1 MSGRYDDILKSLM
14 GLGENST
21 HKNYYSDLQ
30 GKTAELERFKELL
43 NHSSEE
49 ICLFK
54 LNQWE
59 IVDVNK
65 TLSDRIGI
73 AEEHLI
79 GKGIGE
85 IYDFGEDE
93 LENISS
99 FDRVTIEKSV
109 KVLGREIYLEI
120 SIKNVEFE
128 DGLYGVL
135 MARDITDRKEAEQQL
150 LNSQEN
156 LKKLNSELIKA
167 KEKAENADRAKSM
180 FLANMSHEIRTPMHG
195 IMGMVELMYT
205 TNLSEEQKEYIDN
218 LQSSSEILMGIISD
232 ILDISKIEA
241 GKMEIVYH
249 EFDIIK
255 SIEKIIDN
263 FAITAHKKGIE
274 LILYIDKNVP
284 QTILSDEGKI
294 RQILINLIGNAIKFT
309 EKGNVVLRVN
319 TVFTEEDR
327 IIMQFEVE
335 DSGIGMSSETMKQLF
350 IPFMQGDISYKKRY
364 QGTGLGLAISKKFT
378 ELLGGTIEVESAPGV
393 GSKFTVEIGCKYVSG
408 RESEK
413 SEGEDLFIKSVII
426 AVDDNPVNR
435 MIVGKMLSDRKIK
448 HFLAASG
455 QECIEILERNREINL
470 ALVDLNMPE
479 MDGLETAKKIYEL
492 KKKRVPVILFT
503 SVDQLNREEILR
515 ETGVEEII
523 AKPIKAEELYLKIK
537 ETVKKIE
544 KNKIFSFFKNN
555 WKKQ

>member
-14 GLGENST
+14 GLGETST

-79 GKGIGE
+79 GRGIGE

-150 LNSQEN
+150 INSQEN

-180 FLANMSHEIRTPMHG
+180 FLANMSHEIRTPM
-195 IMGMVELMYT
+195 
-205 TNLSEEQKEYIDN
+205 N
-218 LQSSSEILMGIISD
+218 GIIGFIDLLIAKEEDAEKKEMLDLIYKSSQILLEIIND
-232 ILDISKIEA
+232 ILSLSKIEA
-241 GKMEIVYH
+241 GQYEIY
-249 EFDIIK
+249 
-255 SIEKIIDN
+255 EK
-263 FAITAHKKGIE
+263 E
-274 LILYIDKNVP
+274 LIY
-284 QTILSDEGKI
+284 
-294 RQILINLIGNAIKFT
+294 
-309 EKGNVVLRVN
+309 
-319 TVFTEEDR
+319 
-327 IIMQFEVE
+327 
-335 DSGIGMSSETMKQLF
+335 MK
-350 IPFMQGDISYKKRY
+350 
-364 QGTGLGLAISKKFT
+364 
-378 ELLGGTIEVESAPGV
+378 
-393 GSKFTVEIGCKYVSG
+393 
-408 RESEK
+408 
-413 SEGEDLFIKSVII
+413 
-426 AVDDNPVNR
+426 
-435 MIVGKMLSDRKIK
+435 
-448 HFLAASG
+448 H
-455 QECIEILERNREINL
+455 
-470 ALVDLNMPE
+470 
-479 MDGLETAKKIYEL
+479 L
-492 KKKRVPVILFT
+492 K
-503 SVDQLNREEILR
+503 
-515 ETGVEEII
+515 
-523 AKPIKAEELYLKIK
+523 
-537 ETVKKIE
+537 
-544 KNKIFSFFKNN
+544 
-555 WKKQ
+555 